1 MIFLNVRQDSEKG
14 KIHIEKKHIEGHI
27 RLLNWFIIYDVT
39 MEQSNSHM
47 QLIVQPKEIRN
58 FYEER
63 NLGPVETKVYI
74 LPHIVNFLLLALR

>member
-1 MIFLNVRQDSEKG
+1 
-14 KIHIEKKHIEGHI
+14 
-27 RLLNWFIIYDVT
+27 